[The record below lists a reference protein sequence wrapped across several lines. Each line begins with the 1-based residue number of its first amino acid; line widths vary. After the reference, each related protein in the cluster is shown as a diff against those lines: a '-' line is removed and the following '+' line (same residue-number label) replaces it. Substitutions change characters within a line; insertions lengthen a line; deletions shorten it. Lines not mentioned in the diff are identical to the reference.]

1 MKQPCQSTVKK
12 CLKKGPSTCEMLCSW
27 EKNKDCINVI
37 NQFLKA
43 YAWHTSTMVV
53 QWTRGLLSLET
64 NSDLLGFVPAT
75 VSNTLEVEDKIFSSA
90 AVSKH
95 LLSSQWFEEINL
107 NRNGK
112 VSSKV
117 KK

>member
-1 MKQPCQSTVKK
+1 
-12 CLKKGPSTCEMLCSW
+12 
-27 EKNKDCINVI
+27 
-37 NQFLKA
+37 
-43 YAWHTSTMVV
+43 MVV

-95 LLSSQWFEEINL
+95 LLSS
-107 NRNGK
+107 
-112 VSSKV
+112 
-117 KK
+117 